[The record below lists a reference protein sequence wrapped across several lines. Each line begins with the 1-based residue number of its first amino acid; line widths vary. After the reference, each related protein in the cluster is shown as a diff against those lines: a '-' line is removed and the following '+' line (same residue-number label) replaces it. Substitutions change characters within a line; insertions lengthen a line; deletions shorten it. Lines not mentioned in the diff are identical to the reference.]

1 MVFRSGPV
9 APGVAFVTGGARGLG
24 NAIGVSFAKEGAR
37 GVCLVDIQDDATFEE
52 GKKAVEKYGAK
63 VLCIRADVTKEE
75 DVERAVNEAVKEF
88 GRIDYAANF
97 AGIFGST
104 LPTWEMPA
112 DAFRQVM
119 EVNTT
124 GVWLCNKYQL
134 RQMMKQDSVEVEEG
148 RPPQRGSIVN
158 CASVSESP
166 CSSKFETV
174 ASQGLQYLCFQR
186 LWIEAKDSADS
197 IQAGAGTTGY
207 TAAKHAVAGLTKAAA
222 LEARGHD
229 IRVNAVSPGFL
240 LTKLLD
246 PFMEKYGSEQ
256 GMKQWEVHEKRQGRK
271 ATFDEIGDVVVLLS
285 TPRMSLVVGHN
296 LVIDGGF
303 TINER
308 TD

>member
-9 APGVAFVTGGARGLG
+9 APGVAFITGGARGLG
-24 NAIGVSFAKEGAR
+24 NAIGVSFSKEGAR
-37 GVCLVDIQDDATFEE
+37 GVVLVDIQDKATFEE

-97 AGIFGST
+97 AGIIGPLGAT
-104 LPTWEMPA
+104 HET
-112 DAFRQVM
+112 DVDKFRQVL

-124 GVWLCNKYQL
+124 GVWLCNKHEL
-134 RQMMKQDSVEVEEG
+134 RVMMKQESLEVEEG

-158 CASVSESP
+158 CASVN
-166 CSSKFETV
+166 
-174 ASQGLQYLCFQR
+174 
-186 LWIEAKDSADS
+186 S

-222 LEARGHD
+222 LEARGQG

-240 LTKLLD
+240 LTRLLD
-246 PFMEKYGSEQ
+246 PLMQRGAPDEATKA
-256 GMKQWEVHEKRQGRK
+256 WEVYERRQGRK
-271 ATFDEIGDVVVLLS
+271 ATFDEIGDAVVLLS

-303 TINER
+303 TINENVE
-308 TD
+308 

>member
-9 APGVAFVTGGARGLG
+9 APGVAFITGGARGLG

-52 GKKAVEKYGAK
+52 GKKAVENYGAK

-75 DVERAVNEAVKEF
+75 DVERAVNEAVTEF

-97 AGIFGST
+97 AGIFGT
-104 LPTWEMPA
+104 LTPTWETDA
-112 DAFRQVM
+112 DAFRKVM

-124 GVWLCNKYQL
+124 GVWLCTKHEL
-134 RQMMKQDSVEVEEG
+134 KQMMKQDSVEVEEG

-158 CASVSESP
+158 CASVN
-166 CSSKFETV
+166 
-174 ASQGLQYLCFQR
+174 
-186 LWIEAKDSADS
+186 S
-197 IQAGAGTTGY
+197 IQAGAGTAGY

-240 LTKLLD
+240 LTRLLD
-246 PFMEKYGSEQ
+246 PFMNRGDPEQ
-256 GMKQWEVHEKRQGRK
+256 AMKQWEVHEKRQGRK
-271 ATFDEIGDVVVLLS
+271 ASFDEIGDVVVLLS

>member
-9 APGVAFVTGGARGLG
+9 APGVAFITGGARGLG

-37 GVCLVDIQDDATFEE
+37 GVCLVDIQDEATFEE
-52 GKKAVEKYGAK
+52 GRKAVEKYGAK
-63 VLCIRADVTKEE
+63 VLCIRADVTKEQ
-75 DVERAVNEAVKEF
+75 DVERAVDEAVKEF

-97 AGIFGST
+97 AGIFGT
-104 LPTWEMPA
+104 TTPTWETDS
-112 DAFRQVM
+112 DAFRRVI

-124 GVWLCNKYQL
+124 GVWLCNKHEL
-134 RQMMKQDSVEVEEG
+134 RQMLKQDSIEVEEG

-158 CASVSESP
+158 CASVN
-166 CSSKFETV
+166 
-174 ASQGLQYLCFQR
+174 
-186 LWIEAKDSADS
+186 S

-222 LEARGHD
+222 LEARGHN

-240 LTKLLD
+240 LTRLVD
-246 PFMEKYGSEQ
+246 PI
-256 GMKQWEVHEKRQGRK
+256 MKRGDPEEAMKAWEVHEKRQGRK

-308 TD
+308 ID

>member
-9 APGVAFVTGGARGLG
+9 TPGVAFITGGARGLG

-104 LPTWEMPA
+104 LPTWDMDA
-112 DAFRQVM
+112 AAFRQVM

-124 GVWLCNKYQL
+124 GVWLCNKHQL
-134 RQMMKQDSVEVEEG
+134 RQMRQQDSVEVEEG

-158 CASVSESP
+158 CASVN
-166 CSSKFETV
+166 
-174 ASQGLQYLCFQR
+174 
-186 LWIEAKDSADS
+186 S

-246 PFMEKYGSEQ
+246 PFMGKYGSDE

-271 ATFDEIGDVVVLLS
+271 ATFEEVGDVVVLLS

-308 TD
+308 TE